1 LGERYWIEV
10 LLAEREG
17 VGHELGFTLRQKGQI
32 RGLKRQKRG
41 FFFLFF
47 RKKREKDRIFRE
59 REREV

>member
-47 RKKREKDRIFRE
+47 QKEERKR
-59 REREV
+59 